1 MGGLVGDYLLS
12 AADDE
17 EVRQGDLIRRL
28 SSSRV
33 EGEWGFV
40 LTADCDIAQGKAG
53 DFYTFLEIVPA
64 EVYLNEVWAPAQLK
78 RFVAKQ
84 AEVAADQLSGVMKR
98 SSLELGI
105 NSEVLLAWLMEQTP
119 TQIEGAVNRTGKPL
133 DAKLVNTLTALHV
146 ALAQDDEVTN
156 MDRLRSVRRFMGE
169 DAERTHRAVREALEG
184 ERGFPD
190 FFLLPELPGV
200 SGYGFV
206 VMLRAIRSL
215 HASDLFTSELEGRI
229 AGRPEAFY
237 RVARTKDGVRF
248 AITQKL
254 TFLFSRIG
262 LPGDYEDA
270 CSAAVALLV
279 DTLVSRG
286 R

>member
-1 MGGLVGDYLLS
+1 MNEYLLS
-12 AADDE
+12 VADDE
-17 EVRQGDLIRRL
+17 EVRQGDLIRRF

-53 DFYTFLEIVPA
+53 DYYTYIEIVPA
-64 EVYLNEVWAPAQLK
+64 EIYLNEVWAPAQLK

-84 AEVAADQLSGVMKR
+84 AEVAADQLGGVMRR
-98 SSLELGI
+98 SSLDLGI
-105 NSEVLLAWLMEQTP
+105 TSEVLLAWLLEQTP
-119 TQIEGAVNRTGKPL
+119 AEIEAAVNRTGKPL
-133 DAKLVNTLTALHV
+133 DEKLVATLIALRV
-146 ALAQDDEVTN
+146 ALARGDEVTS
-156 MDRLRSVRRFMGE
+156 MDRLRSVRRLMGE
-169 DAERTHRAVREALEG
+169 DAERTHRTVRDAFEG

-190 FFLLPELPGV
+190 FFLLPELPSV
-200 SGYGFV
+200 TGYGFV

-215 HASDLFTSELEGRI
+215 HANDLFTSELDGRI

-237 RVARTKDGVRF
+237 RVGRMKDGVRF

-270 CSAAVALLV
+270 CRAAVELLV
-279 DTLVSRG
+279 DSIVSRG